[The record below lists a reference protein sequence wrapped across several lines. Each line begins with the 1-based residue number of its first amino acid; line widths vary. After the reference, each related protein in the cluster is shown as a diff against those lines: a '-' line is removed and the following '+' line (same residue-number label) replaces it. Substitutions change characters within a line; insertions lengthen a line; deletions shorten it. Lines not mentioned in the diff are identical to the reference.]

1 MIKLM
6 NITRQIQR
14 AKEFFEN
21 RIAFTVGPVELKE
34 MIEKDRNSIE
44 IIDVRSREY
53 YDKGHIPSAVSIPG
67 SEIQMHLNK
76 LSKDK
81 INVVYCYS
89 QQCHLGS
96 KTALVLLENGYP
108 VIELE
113 GGFNEWKNSDFDI
126 VS

>member
-1 MIKLM
+1 MLKLE
-6 NITRQIQR
+6 NITKQTQR

-21 RIAFTVGPVELKE
+21 RIAFTVGPVELKDI
-34 MIEKDRNSIE
+34 MAKDRNSIE
-44 IIDVRSREY
+44 IIDVRSKEHFE
-53 YDKGHIPSAVSIPG
+53 KGHIPSAISIPG
-67 SEIQMHLNK
+67 KDMKMSLNK

-96 KTALVLLENGYP
+96 KTALVLLENDFT

-113 GGFNEWKNSDFDI
+113 GGFNEWKNYDFDI
-126 VS
+126 ES